1 MSALLSLFG
10 PVMSVGDA
18 LRIARMK
25 SRVAS
30 QSVDALMREPETSSI
45 DALRARGFSE
55 RFIERFF
62 KPFFG
67 GTFLERELET
77 SSRMLDFNFKH
88 FGAGRVG
95 LPAEGIEAIPRQLA
109 AGLKEGTLRT
119 AARVAR
125 CDATSVVLGT
135 GEEVSADAVVVA
147 TELDEAR
154 RLLGEEPAMPADWCG
169 TSCYYYDVPEPPL
182 SEAILALNGEGRG
195 PISHVCVPS
204 LAQPS
209 YAPAGRALVSVTV
222 VAPSRERDPAL
233 DAAVMRQLAE
243 WFGSAVESWRPLP
256 TARIARALPSQ
267 PAGALEPPERP
278 SRVASGIYVCGDHRD
293 NASIQGALR
302 SGGRAA
308 RAILSA

>member
-1 MSALLSLFG
+1 MGLIVAPLLLLFARHVTRVLAEVPPGRLLFTVIYFTGLGAGFLLVEIAL
-10 PVMSVGDA
+10 
-18 LRIARMK
+18 IH
-25 SRVAS
+25 
-30 QSVDALMREPETSSI
+30 
-45 DALRARGFSE
+45 
-55 RFIERFF
+55 RFIVYLGH
-62 KPFFG
+62 P
-67 GTFLERELET
+67 LY
-77 SSRMLDFNFKH
+77 
-88 FGAGRVG
+88 
-95 LPAEGIEAIPRQLA
+95 
-109 AGLKEGTLRT
+109 
-119 AARVAR
+119 
-125 CDATSVVLGT
+125 ATSVVLGT